1 MTCSPYNSIGGVYFS
16 SRKMK
21 LSLEERIAFVEIAIQ
36 KAVNDYLRGE
46 VRQLQDYPTIDY

>member
-21 LSLEERIAFVEIAIQ
+21 LSLEERLAFVE

>member
-21 LSLEERIAFVEIAIQ
+21 LSLEERLAFVEREIQ